1 MKKFIPFVLLIVV
14 LCAAISYAVPKLL
27 SPVEISTE
35 RTDTPEGEKH
45 PTGKGEKDPEP
56 EPEPEP
62 VYEKIS
68 IRCIGDIMA
77 HSAQLTAAAIDR
89 SIPKKDWEYDF
100 SDVFEYVAPYLQEA
114 DLALGNVE
122 TTFSGDGSYTGYPG
136 FDSPDALARDI
147 AGMGIDVALF
157 ANNHMLD
164 SKLAGAKRTV
174 QVLNDA
180 GMTVVGARA
189 DTSMNRS
196 AIVEVKG
203 VKFGIVAYT
212 YETPLVDGK
221 RTLNGST
228 SSGMDG
234 AADYINTFRYYNI
247 EKDKESIKNQ
257 IDWCKARGASIVICY
272 MHWGNEYQ
280 AAPAAQDVNLATYM
294 AENGADIIFASHPH
308 VVQKAEVLKVG
319 TLKEVKASDG
329 SINIESTEKEVPVFY
344 SMGNFVSNQRTES
357 LSGVKNIGAE
367 KARKSEEGIIAC
379 VDLTVCVNDGSF
391 TLDEVSYIPLWVDRA
406 GAKESTPFKYRV
418 IPLVGNYTE
427 NAFLKA
433 SGHVERAKKAFEE
446 LKSIVNLVTK
456 L

>member
-77 HSAQLTAAAIDR
+77 HTDQLKAALKSDG
-89 SIPKKDWEYDF
+89 SYDF
-100 SDVFEYVAPYLQEA
+100 SESFKYVTSYLEEA
-114 DLALGNVE
+114 DLALANVE

-136 FDSPDALARDI
+136 FDSPDALAQNI
-147 AGMGIDVALF
+147 ADMGIDVALF

-319 TLKEVKASDG
+319 TFKEVKASDG
-329 SINIESTEKEVPVFY
+329 SVNIESTEKEVPVFY

-357 LSGVKNIGAE
+357 LKSTYGAD

-379 VDLTVCVNDGSF
+379 VDLTVCINDGSF
-391 TLDEVSYIPLWVDRA
+391 TLDEVSYIPLWVDRSGSKA
-406 GAKESTPFKYRV
+406 PYSYRV